1 MFLLVSDLVFGVGRC
16 YIRLGILGHVLLEN
30 PSFSA
35 SLIRA
40 RASGRDRA
48 ARLAR
53 EAQSRTAALYSER
66 GGELLSYAVS
76 VARDEELARDALQEV
91 FMRYFV
97 ALCEGED
104 IRAPRAWIY
113 RVLHNYLMDRMKD
126 PHGRGYSPFNVAPA
140 CTQDIEAECL
150 RGEVMELVR
159 TSLTPREYACVR
171 LRTEGLG
178 YEEIATKLRVK
189 SGTVGA
195 VISRAI
201 HKVRKAVASPG
212 GKQK

>member
-126 PHGRGYSPFNVAPA
+126 PHGRGYSPFRFLSEPELAKSLDLGDQLLAALLFLFHPA
-140 CTQDIEAECL
+140 LAL
-150 RGEVMELVR
+150 SR
-159 TSLTPREYACVR
+159 SLPFKDHSAGSARF
-171 LRTEGLG
+171 
-178 YEEIATKLRVK
+178 
-189 SGTVGA
+189 
-195 VISRAI
+195 
-201 HKVRKAVASPG
+201 
-212 GKQK
+212 